1 MRLIRYGIA
10 LCIIALFLPGTPE
23 EKQQLYNGVSGAVES
38 VQTFCVRHASLC
50 DNVETIAESAVDRA
64 YYGAQIIYDAAMGR
78 EHGGAD
84 QQGRDRPYPESRSRD
99 SRHDS
104 DAPPSRSAQSTDTL
118 RPQDR
123 QPAWRGPG
131 SS

>member
-10 LCIIALFLPGTPE
+10 LCIIVLFLPGTPE
-23 EKQQLYNGVSGAVES
+23 EKQQLYNGVSSAVEN

-50 DNVETIAESAVDRA
+50 NNVESIAHSVVDRA

-78 EHGGAD
+78 ELDGVD
-84 QQGRDRPYPESRSRD
+84 QQDRERRYPSPRSRKSHPD
-99 SRHDS
+99 GNAD
-104 DAPPSRSAQSTDTL
+104 PSRSARSSDTL
-118 RPQDR
+118 RSQDR
-123 QPAWRGPG
+123 QPAWQGPG